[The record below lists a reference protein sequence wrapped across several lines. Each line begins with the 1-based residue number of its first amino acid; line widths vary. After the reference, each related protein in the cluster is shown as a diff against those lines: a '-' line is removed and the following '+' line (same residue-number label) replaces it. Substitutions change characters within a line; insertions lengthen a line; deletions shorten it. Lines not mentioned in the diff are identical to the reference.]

1 MKPRSFGPVFL
12 MPRSFRRSTA
22 CRKVTRETEK
32 AMWCTQPGSVGVRR
46 ESGLRSSLVKTVTSR
61 PSPGSKERWLSF
73 GLSRLGCSKTK
84 GIPSRPS
91 QKSIEVCRSAP
102 TSVMWWTPCDCS
114 LRMVI
119 HVSSLVLDELRLVF
133 AALERAERHQ
143 LDARR
148 EDQRFPNAPLDRRGE
163 ALGCCGTLL

>member
-1 MKPRSFGPVFL
+1 
-12 MPRSFRRSTA
+12 
-22 CRKVTRETEK
+22 
-32 AMWCTQPGSVGVRR
+32 
-46 ESGLRSSLVKTVTSR
+46 
-61 PSPGSKERWLSF
+61 SF

-163 ALGCCGTLL
+163 ALGCCGTLLQFDGDGQRRLLLDAGRRRLDQDQAAYGGAEFRHDLADRGREDVHAAHD